1 MMIRKT
7 KRPKTAR
14 PAREKVSA
22 VRRQSTETKLPE
34 SALTNDAYVKAL
46 ILELGELIEDAQRE
60 VAVTANAALTTLY
73 WEVGRRVRIEVLE
86 GRRAEYGGKLVAT
99 IGRQLQSRY
108 GRSFGEKS
116 LHHMIRLQTPSQMR
130 ELSPHCG
137 DNCRGVIS
145 NS

>member
-1 MMIRKT
+1 MSLFIRKT
-7 KRPKTAR
+7 KRPKSAR
-14 PAREKVSA
+14 TVREKVSA

-86 GRRAEYGGKLVAT
+86 GRRA
-99 IGRQLQSRY
+99 
-108 GRSFGEKS
+108 
-116 LHHMIRLQTPSQMR
+116 
-130 ELSPHCG
+130 LSPHCG

-145 NS
+145 NSLSISLTN